1 MKDDELA
8 KLLCI
13 AIILFA
19 GFGIASLSSLL
30 DVPFGVMMDSILL
43 ELIPVII
50 AGICIALKI
59 KEGVSLQWGVP
70 VFVATIY
77 LGLIP
82 LMNYKAVP
90 FHSDALRFEPEFY
103 GQSWF
108 HFMVFALIVVS
119 GYGLLWYKHKHSW

>member
-70 VFVATIY
+70 VFCCDH
-77 LGLIP
+77 L
-82 LMNYKAVP
+82 
-90 FHSDALRFEPEFY
+90 
-103 GQSWF
+103 SWF
-108 HFMVFALIVVS
+108 DTTNELQSSSIS
-119 GYGLLWYKHKHSW
+119 